1 MQLGFFNPRH
11 IATKLACLQQDNRAQ
26 ANACGGLRKAPETR
40 VQTMSKRLRKLE
52 RMPETDLK

>member
-1 MQLGFFNPRH
+1 MQLGFFNPRQ

-26 ANACGGLRKAPETR
+26 ANASGGLRKAPETR
-40 VQTMSKRLRKLE
+40 VRSVPKRLRKLQ